1 MEKLYKIYYGDNK
14 EDYIKGHLKE
24 EDVINGYLSEAKA
37 FDIFFND
44 MVMCNNYLQKNYE
57 NIEELISAYDEEN
70 DSYADEYQY
79 FIINI
84 EFNEEIT
91 KKAIEKMG
99 NTFYY
104 DNELELYITGITD
117 LGTSR
122 RIVPTNIIVKSEEE
136 SEAN

>member
-14 EDYIKGHLKE
+14 EDYIKRYLKE

-44 MVMCNNYLQKNYE
+44 MIMCNNYLQKNYE

-70 DSYADEYQY
+70 ASYIDEYQY
-79 FIINI
+79 FIVDI

-91 KKAIEKMG
+91 KKAVEKMG
-99 NTFYY
+99 NTLYY
-104 DNELELYITGITD
+104 DSELDLYLTGITD

-122 RIVPTNIIVKSEEE
+122 RIAPTNIMVKSEEE
-136 SEAN
+136 SEVN